1 MVWSRPGVS
10 DSILS
15 QEVSKLVRGE
25 LRTPVTHHFFW
36 KAIGRKKVTQ
46 IADGLLCCRLCG
58 GEDLRLL
65 GVGVDGHEEI
75 FPLILGI
82 VDMHSLPRS
91 CRP

>member
-1 MVWSRPGVS
+1 MS
-10 DSILS
+10 DSIVS

-25 LRTPVTHHFFW
+25 LRTVVTHYFFW
-36 KAIGRKKVTQ
+36 KAIGREKVTQ
-46 IADGLLCCRLCG
+46 NADGLLCCRLCC
-58 GEDLRLL
+58 GEALRPL

>member
-1 MVWSRPGVS
+1 MS

-25 LRTPVTHHFFW
+25 PSTVVTHYFFW
-36 KAIGRKKVTQ
+36 KAIGREKVTQ
-46 IADGLLCCRLCG
+46 NADGLLWFCR
-58 GEDLRLL
+58 GEDLWPL

-82 VDMHSLPRS
+82 VDTHSLPRS